1 MVSCHIGETNKEEK
15 PSKDNAT
22 KKGAVTVTRSKYIYY
37 KKTKKWAIKK
47 AERMDSERARCCA
60 TKREQPAQNNEMGG
74 ATRKGKLKKGVD
86 TVKGHPSD
94 IER

>member
-1 MVSCHIGETNKEEK
+1 MVNCHIGETNKEEK

-74 ATRKGKLKKGVD
+74 RHQKGE
-86 TVKGHPSD
+86 VKEGSGHSQGSPV
-94 IER
+94 RY